1 MEMEQPEKVYRYRN
15 FSNLTIDSLCMDQ
28 LYFANPNSFND
39 PMDCQPTIQSDSTN
53 EELSAILTVLVKN
66 RVEAET
72 LASLNSAKIS
82 DEGSKDYAKNMGAK
96 TAQDEL
102 ARIAYYATNPDYD
115 EQGINKPQAQNK
127 LLQYEI
133 QKELLNKYRKGVCC
147 FSSTYD
153 NSLLWSH
160 YGDQHQGLC
169 IGYNLD
175 RNPKPALRKVIYND
189 NRILHTSLIAKA
201 ILDKDP
207 EAQNQLD
214 ESVLLRKAT
223 PWEYEDEWRL
233 FDKIGL
239 NDSPLA
245 MIDIT
250 FGLRCPDSIIH
261 TVVNALSNREGGINF
276 YQMRQTI
283 GSYKLCREQIDGE
296 ISAYFPR
303 VARSG
308 IEMFGP
314 IES

>member
-1 MEMEQPEKVYRYRN
+1 MEQPEKVYRYRS

-72 LASLNSAKIS
+72 LASLSSAKVS
-82 DEGSKDYAKNMGAK
+82 DEGSKDYAKNLGAN

-102 ARIAYYATNPDYD
+102 ARIAYYATNPDYE
-115 EQGINKPQAQNK
+115 EQGINRQQAQNW
-127 LLQYEI
+127 LLRCEI
-133 QKELLNKYRKGVCC
+133 QRELLNKYRKGVCC

-175 RNPKPALRKVIYND
+175 RNPKPVLQKVIYND

-207 EAQNQLD
+207 AAQKQLD
-214 ESVLLRKAT
+214 DSVLLRKAT

-239 NDSPLA
+239 NESPLA

-250 FGLRCPDSIIH
+250 FGLRCPGSIIH
-261 TVVNALSNREGGINF
+261 TVVNALRGRESGINF
-276 YQMRQTI
+276 YQMRQTN

-303 VARSG
+303 VAQSG
-308 IEMFGP
+308 IEIFGP
-314 IES
+314 IDS